1 MIGTAPSCA
10 YGADHAAGAPIPPE
24 CAMVGEAYMAAA
36 SPTNPREIRFQRHI
50 ADEIA
55 EVVAHGGRGTLA
67 ALLAHLNV
75 RFGRVTE
82 SDLAAALVLAP
93 GHVREAF
100 RDR

>member
-1 MIGTAPSCA
+1 MGSSFSRESGHVI
-10 YGADHAAGAPIPPE
+10 GAPIPPE
-24 CAMVGEAYMAAA
+24 CAMVGEAVVGAA
-36 SPTNPREIRFQRHI
+36 SPINSREARFHRHI

-55 EVVAHGGRGTLA
+55 EVVAHGGRGTMA